1 MKKILVKEVMR
12 HDILVTAKP
21 DEKVIDAVEK
31 MAKYK
36 VGSVVI
42 IGNGKVLGIITE
54 RDIINLVASKK
65 DLNEKLE
72 LHMTKNPITI
82 YFDENLG
89 KAIQVMK
96 EKNIRHLPVVNK
108 EGNLVGMISARDI
121 IRVSLEYGFG

>member
-1 MKKILVKEVMR
+1 MKKILVKEIMR

-36 VGSVVI
+36 VGSVI
-42 IGNGKVLGIITE
+42 IIENGKVLGIITE

-72 LHMTKNPITI
+72 LYMTKNPITI
-82 YFDENLG
+82 YFDENLE
-89 KAIQVMK
+89 KAIQIMK

-108 EGNLVGMISARDI
+108 EGKLIGMISSRDI
-121 IRVSLEYGFG
+121 IRVSLEYGL

>member
-82 YFDENLG
+82 YFDENLE

-121 IRVSLEYGFG
+121 IRVSLEYGFS

>member
-1 MKKILVKEVMR
+1 MKKILVKEIMR

-42 IGNGKVLGIITE
+42 IDDGKVLGIITE
-54 RDIINLVASKK
+54 RDIINFVASKK

-72 LHMTKNPITI
+72 FYMTKAPITI
-82 YFDENLG
+82 YFDENLE
-89 KAIQVMK
+89 KAIQIMK

-108 EGNLVGMISARDI
+108 EGKLIGMISSRDI
-121 IRVSLEYGFG
+121 IRVSLEYGL

>member
-121 IRVSLEYGFG
+121 IRVSLEYGFI